1 MSAGFGTRRVARG
14 ARTCPH
20 HLVARRR
27 EGEEPVKHEVLHGK
41 HHKSGHAHHGEGGAH
56 EHSEGLHVAAVPATR
71 HAHPRE
77 RKQAQRK
84 ISRAE
89 HSSAHLSMAMRRVL
103 PPPRRHLSFMPRST
117 GWLNVKSGTEPSGGS
132 LYKQSHSREA
142 RGEVSR
148 EARGEVSAR
157 VSEERSSGEGGLASG
172 QGRRAQFYLI
182 DPGLAW
188 SPVVHAAPV
197 QRAGRARDSS
207 RSRTLFFSR
216 DVSRPG
222 GRTRGTRGLVP
233 FAHQLGSWGGARL

>member
-77 RKQAQRK
+77 RKQAQLRN

-117 GWLNVKSGTEPSGGS
+117 GWLNVKSGTEPSGGA
-132 LYKQSHSREA
+132 LYKPQQ
-142 RGEVSR
+142 RGER
-148 EARGEVSAR
+148 RGQQRGER
-157 VSEERSSGEGGLASG
+157 RG
-172 QGRRAQFYLI
+172 QR
-182 DPGLAW
+182 
-188 SPVVHAAPV
+188 
-197 QRAGRARDSS
+197 
-207 RSRTLFFSR
+207 
-216 DVSRPG
+216 
-222 GRTRGTRGLVP
+222 
-233 FAHQLGSWGGARL
+233 